1 MFRQENA
8 GTTRQP
14 VEVCYPFLDLRL
26 VNYLLAIPSMPW
38 FFRKYLLR
46 ETMRGR
52 LPETIRMRPKT
63 PLQEDPVVATLRA
76 GPKAIVKMQPAAQL
90 KHYIDESRLPSL
102 ERNMDA
108 DEVELTIRPVC
119 LNFWLRSLARK
130 MD

>member
-1 MFRQENA
+1 
-8 GTTRQP
+8 
-14 VEVCYPFLDLRL
+14 
-26 VNYLLAIPSMPW
+26 MPW

-46 ETMRGR
+46 ETMRVR
-52 LPETIRMRPKT
+52 LPEAIRTRPKT
-63 PLQEDPVVATLRA
+63 SLQEDPVVATLRRA
-76 GPKAIVKMQPAAQL
+76 KPVVKMQPAAQL

-108 DEVELTIRPVC
+108 HEAELTVRSVC